1 MSEEQYGAFPSVP
14 HLTSEFFLWLWWLT
28 EEKGGVLE
36 LADPVGEI
44 TIWVD
49 ERLGF
54 RSPGETKLTTI
65 VSGDRAAEAL
75 EAKAALYG
83 GKVLQQ
89 LRLHIQRADREFGV
103 LLNGP
108 DLTLTQLKLPQVAQE
123 THEEAIYDR
132 VFLYG
137 EMCFILRALWIDFAA
152 KRSAPDWGL
161 EVLPSI
167 QNWVEGA
174 ET

>member
-1 MSEEQYGAFPSVP
+1 MDESV
-14 HLTSEFFLWLWWLT
+14 
-28 EEKGGVLE
+28 GE
-36 LADPVGEI
+36 LA
-44 TIWVD
+44 IWVD

-65 VSGDRAAEAL
+65 VSGERASEAL

-89 LRLHIQRADREFGV
+89 LRLHIQRMDREFGV

-123 THEEAIYDR
+123 SHEEAIYDR
-132 VFLYG
+132 VFLYS
-137 EMCFILRALWIDFAA
+137 EICFILKALWVDFS
-152 KRSAPDWGL
+152 KVRGSTDWSL
-161 EVLPSI
+161 DVLPRI
-167 QNWVEGA
+167 QDWVEGA
-174 ET
+174 S